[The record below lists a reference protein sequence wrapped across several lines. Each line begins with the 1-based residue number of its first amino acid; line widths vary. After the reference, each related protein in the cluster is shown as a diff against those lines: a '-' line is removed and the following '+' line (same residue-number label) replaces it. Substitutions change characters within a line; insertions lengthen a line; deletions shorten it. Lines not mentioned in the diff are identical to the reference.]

1 MKSIDNEFNYLY
13 NSPINV
19 NSNKEDI
26 IEENKVLYYY
36 FPNSEK
42 LNRKINIDNI
52 TPNKINKNPKMNYSP
67 NVSLIPDNNIIINK
81 DKNVKNTFIFQNNN
95 NEKLNKSKNLIDK
108 FNENKIQKIK
118 NQNNKNYYFSEI
130 VKNESSLP
138 AVGQHQLPTDK
149 MTHKDDKMNT
159 KKDADQI
166 PESRNL
172 HFSN

>member
-26 IEENKVLYYY
+26 IEENKVVYYY

-42 LNRKINIDNI
+42 LNRKSNIDNI

-81 DKNVKNTFIFQNNN
+81 DKNVKNTFIF
-95 NEKLNKSKNLIDK
+95 
-108 FNENKIQKIK
+108 
-118 NQNNKNYYFSEI
+118 
-130 VKNESSLP
+130 
-138 AVGQHQLPTDK
+138 
-149 MTHKDDKMNT
+149 
-159 KKDADQI
+159 
-166 PESRNL
+166 
-172 HFSN
+172 

>member
-42 LNRKINIDNI
+42 LNRKSNIDNI

-81 DKNVKNTFIFQNNN
+81 DKNVKNTFIFHNNN
-95 NEKLNKSKNLIDK
+95 NEKLNK
-108 FNENKIQKIK
+108 
-118 NQNNKNYYFSEI
+118 
-130 VKNESSLP
+130 
-138 AVGQHQLPTDK
+138 
-149 MTHKDDKMNT
+149 
-159 KKDADQI
+159 
-166 PESRNL
+166 
-172 HFSN
+172 

>member
-42 LNRKINIDNI
+42 LNRKSNIDNI

-118 NQNNKNYYFSEI
+118 NKNNKNYYFLI
-130 VKNESSLP
+130 KNKIINFDE
-138 AVGQHQLPTDK
+138 
-149 MTHKDDKMNT
+149 N
-159 KKDADQI
+159 
-166 PESRNL
+166 N
-172 HFSN
+172 F

>member
-42 LNRKINIDNI
+42 LNRKSNIDNI

-81 DKNVKNTFIFQNNN
+81 DKNVKNTFIF
-95 NEKLNKSKNLIDK
+95 
-108 FNENKIQKIK
+108 
-118 NQNNKNYYFSEI
+118 
-130 VKNESSLP
+130 
-138 AVGQHQLPTDK
+138 
-149 MTHKDDKMNT
+149 
-159 KKDADQI
+159 
-166 PESRNL
+166 
-172 HFSN
+172 